1 MRASFGLI
9 AGANADRTLDR
20 GYDGCRSTALAAA
33 KRRAA
38 DLADE
43 GPMVFTGRGAAAPV
57 LLPMSGQRGCSEAA
71 SQHLPGLAAASCRWL
86 IQNNSGWAQ
95 GLTGSPVT

>member
-57 LLPMSGQRGCSEAA
+57 LLPVRA
-71 SQHLPGLAAASCRWL
+71 SDAAAKRPR
-86 IQNNSGWAQ
+86 NTAEA
-95 GLTGSPVT
+95 SPRLPVAG